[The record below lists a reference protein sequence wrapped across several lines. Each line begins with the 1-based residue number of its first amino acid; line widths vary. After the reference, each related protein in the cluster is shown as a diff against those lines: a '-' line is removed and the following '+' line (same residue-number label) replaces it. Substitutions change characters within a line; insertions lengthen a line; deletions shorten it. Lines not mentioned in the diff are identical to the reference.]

1 MVTFKNKTKQNREFF
16 LKEEE
21 PAIIQKTDTS
31 DYIVIFQLQINEAA
45 GIIMN
50 I

>member
-16 LKEEE
+16 LKEE